1 MFVKSVF
8 VFMFVLG
15 SVFVILKGKFVNLKL
30 VFLYLRLCL
39 CCDLGLGMTNGA
51 RGAHRAGFGLG
62 KKTRLLNG
70 ASSGNGYRPTGRVQA

>member
-1 MFVKSVF
+1 MFVF
-8 VFMFVLG
+8 VF
-15 SVFVILKGKFVNLKL
+15 VFVILKGKFVNLKL

-62 KKTRLLNG
+62 KKTRLLIG
-70 ASSGNGYRPTGRVQA
+70 ASSSNGFRPTGRVQA